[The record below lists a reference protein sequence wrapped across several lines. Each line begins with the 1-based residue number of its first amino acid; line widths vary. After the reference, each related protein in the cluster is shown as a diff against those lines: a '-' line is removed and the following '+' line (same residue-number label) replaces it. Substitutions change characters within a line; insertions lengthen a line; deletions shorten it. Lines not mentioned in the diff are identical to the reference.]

1 MVNEI
6 DFKLPL
12 AHDSYLIRLFFDFQ
26 KNIVK
31 SGSLWPVYITV
42 TQSNR
47 CPNEWKGQY
56 YPLKGQYYVHV
67 SV

>member
-26 KNIVK
+26 KNQKDV
-31 SGSLWPVYITV
+31 
-42 TQSNR
+42 QM
-47 CPNEWKGQY
+47 NEKI
-56 YPLKGQYYVHV
+56 L
-67 SV
+67 

>member
-31 SGSLWPVYITV
+31 SGSL
-42 TQSNR
+42 
-47 CPNEWKGQY
+47 
-56 YPLKGQYYVHV
+56 
-67 SV
+67 